1 MSILQPPCYYY
12 DYDDVFIGAK
22 WIFLLLLLLLLGGFN
37 TFNGCFEYIDRGRRR
52 RMHLYKLSFIAS
64 LFSDNSLQLV
74 DGLWEDVRL

>member
-22 WIFLLLLLLLLGGFN
+22 WIFLLLLLGGFN
-37 TFNGCFEYIDRGRRR
+37 TFNGCFEYIDRGRRRR